1 MILQAADYRDYSQA
15 GSWSWNN
22 MHRDY
27 SVSGID
33 YDANGNMLHMTQRGK
48 GVNGTPVT
56 IDSLFYEYDNGNKLL
71 SVTDLGLEST
81 PTIHDFDN
89 SQASTSTYTYD
100 GSGNLASDALKD
112 LSLFYN
118 HLNLPTEIN
127 NQASIL
133 SNAISS
139 RKFDI
144 VYYYIDSLKVNVHE
158 PLLIRTEDSLY
169 VQDFTQR
176 YMNYEEGSENFQDAK
191 RLVEHL
197 ERMGVEFDNY
207 NYRLE

>member
-1 MILQAADYRDYSQA
+1 
-15 GSWSWNN
+15 

-89 SQASTSTYTYD
+89 SQASPSTYTYD

-127 NQASIL
+127 KGTSGEITKIYTASGTLVQKSVTESGNVNIEQYWGP
-133 SNAISS
+133 
-139 RKFDI
+139 F
-144 VYYYIDSLKVNVHE
+144 VYKDDV
-158 PLLIRTEDSLY
+158 LL
-169 VQDFTQR
+169 
-176 YMNYEEGSENFQDAK
+176 
-191 RLVEHL
+191 
-197 ERMGVEFDNY
+197 
-207 NYRLE
+207 

>member
-1 MILQAADYRDYSQA
+1 MYDSAGRMTAADYRDYSQA

-89 SQASTSTYTYD
+89 SQASPSTYTYD

-127 NQASIL
+127 KGTSGEITKIYTASGTLVQKSVTESGNVNIEQYWGP
-133 SNAISS
+133 
-139 RKFDI
+139 F
-144 VYYYIDSLKVNVHE
+144 VYKDDV
-158 PLLIRTEDSLY
+158 LL
-169 VQDFTQR
+169 
-176 YMNYEEGSENFQDAK
+176 
-191 RLVEHL
+191 
-197 ERMGVEFDNY
+197 
-207 NYRLE
+207 